1 MQNNRI
7 TYLDAAKG
15 VAILLMMLDHIWGF
29 NNPVSEWIYSFHMP
43 IFFIISGILIKY
55 TNAEQRNLSKIIISK
70 LKGLLIPYLVFEF
83 GFVIIFGTLHKFDY
97 NVLKWHAYD
106 GLLLNPAN
114 GPLWFLICIFISE
127 IVFISIK
134 KYIKN
139 PKIQYLIVS
148 VIYVV
153 PFFVHINNLYVTIL
167 LRCCSTIGFIGIGYI
182 SCLLVF
188 KKDYSIFVIL
198 TVAVVNVILS
208 AINGKVNLYTL
219 NYSNP
224 ILYTICA
231 LLGLYSV
238 IFLLKKMNSK
248 VLEFLGQNTLFLLGT
263 HMIMRG
269 VITRVLHIEASTYLG
284 GIVILIIMCL
294 ILTPVIVFVNKY
306 MPFVVGK
313 KRVESIK

>member
-1 MQNNRI
+1 M
-7 TYLDAAKG
+7 
-15 VAILLMMLDHIWGF
+15 
-29 NNPVSEWIYSFHMP
+29 
-43 IFFIISGILIKY
+43 
-55 TNAEQRNLSKIIISK
+55 
-70 LKGLLIPYLVFEF
+70 
-83 GFVIIFGTLHKFDY
+83 
-97 NVLKWHAYD
+97 
-106 GLLLNPAN
+106 
-114 GPLWFLICIFISE
+114 
-127 IVFISIK
+127 
-134 KYIKN
+134 
-139 PKIQYLIVS
+139 
-148 VIYVV
+148 
-153 PFFVHINNLYVTIL
+153 
-167 LRCCSTIGFIGIGYI
+167 
-182 SCLLVF
+182 
-188 KKDYSIFVIL
+188 

-231 LLGLYSV
+231 LLGSYSV

-313 KRVESIK
+313 KRVKTIK